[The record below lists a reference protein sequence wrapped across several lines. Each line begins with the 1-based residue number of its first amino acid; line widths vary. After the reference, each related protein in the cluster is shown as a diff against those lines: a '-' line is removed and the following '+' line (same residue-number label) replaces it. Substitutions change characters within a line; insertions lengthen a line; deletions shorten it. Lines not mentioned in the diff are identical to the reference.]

1 MNLVTDEDKKEAAA
15 AKQKP
20 SFFQSLLESF
30 FHSSSPEAE
39 KKRRLKQIAKAYQ
52 KSKYHNFYKPSSFE
66 VLPSFAKLF
75 YDIYKLTSQCQLLF
89 RANQNPGMFKAQIIN
104 YCLSEHQLDLL
115 THFDEQKLREVARKI
130 PIEQIQEQIENE
142 LNEFSSEF
150 DGERAGKAENIYK
163 AFTIFRDFC
172 SFDYYVL
179 LKKFTSKIQENNFS
193 TVPVFEKI
201 NAEYIV
207 DDLKDFVAVAYAIT
221 DESIEWNSFFDFLKE
236 SRGSEILSA
245 GTWKKVVAKIKSLQV
260 SDSFELMIRHVS
272 QNPDYKTQVHFHG
285 ESIVGPYV
293 DKIEDETRT
302 VLSKMVS
309 AKKESMA
316 NSLCEQIFGTTE
328 IANLRNY
335 TTAYNSVF
343 EKKELDIYLY
353 SEPLNYLKTF
363 LVEYVKK
370 DIREFFDVV
379 VVRGQWDTGLAAPM
393 SNAYQELLKTSDDIT
408 VFDNELA
415 EEGALGIKIKTLLPK
430 TAHDPGAENIIN
442 RVIGDSNEQAK
453 AYILSSTQNLITI
466 GKTLKQLIEDY
477 IKPKPVLVHNW
488 KELERFLDH
497 PMKEFSVNIYKKIYL
512 FVQLMQQY
520 LKDN

>member
-1 MNLVTDEDKKEAAA
+1 MNLITDEDKKEAAA
-15 AKQKP
+15 ANKKP
-20 SFFQSLLESF
+20 GFLQSLLESF
-30 FHSSSPEAE
+30 FRSSSPEAE

-66 VLPSFAKLF
+66 VFPAFAKLF
-75 YDIYKLTSQCQLLF
+75 YDIYKITSQSQLMF
-89 RANQNPGMFKAQIIN
+89 RASPNIGMFKAQIIN
-104 YCLSEHQLDLL
+104 YCLSERQLELL
-115 THFDEQKLREVARKI
+115 NHFDEQKLHEVARQI
-130 PIEQIQEQIENE
+130 PIEQIQDQIEKE
-142 LNEFSSEF
+142 LNEFSNEF

-163 AFTIFRDFC
+163 AFTIFKDFC

-179 LKKFTSKIQENNFS
+179 LKKFASKIQENNF
-193 TVPVFEKI
+193 TAVPVFEKI

-221 DESIEWNSFFDFLKE
+221 DETIEWNSFFDFLKE
-236 SRGSEILSA
+236 SRGAELISA
-245 GTWKKVVAKIKSLQV
+245 GTWKKIIAKIKSLQS
-260 SDSFELMIRHVS
+260 SDSFELMIRHIS
-272 QNPDYKTQVHFHG
+272 QNPNYKTQVNFHP

-293 DKIEDETRT
+293 DKIEDETRKE
-302 VLSKMVS
+302 LSKMVS

-316 NSLCEQIFGTTE
+316 NSLCEQIFGTTD
-328 IANLRNY
+328 ISNLRNY

-343 EKKELDIYLY
+343 EKKELDSFLY
-353 SEPLNYLKTF
+353 SEPVNYLKTF

-408 VFDNELA
+408 VFDAELA
-415 EEGALGIKIKTLLPK
+415 EDGALGIKIKTLLPK

-442 RVIGDSNEQAK
+442 RVIADSNDRAK
-453 AYILSSTQNLITI
+453 GFILSSTQNLITI

-477 IKPKPVLVHNW
+477 LKQKPVLVHNW

-497 PMKEFSVNIYKKIYL
+497 PMKDFSVNIYKKIYL

-520 LKDN
+520 LKE